1 MFPFPRHGAPAVNR
15 IYRLIWNTALGCW
28 TVASEH
34 TKGRGKR
41 ASAVRLAGAV
51 AVAVLAAPAYASDAD
66 ADAEAAWAL
75 ARSMPLGSAI
85 AFAMD
90 SADTRAQYRQL
101 ALVTDTAYRDS
112 TLNGNNLVVLGSR
125 SSLTGTNSVGY
136 GNGIRVAGSYGV
148 AMGNNAY
155 VSADYATAVGSGARA
170 YSNFSTALGAYAR
183 ADAMSAVALGY
194 DAYASGQS
202 SIALGTTAKATGFDS
217 VAIGWG
223 TNAASRG
230 GIAIGISA
238 GMDSSATNA
247 ISLGNASQANG
258 SHASAIGYAANAS
271 GGNAVAVGTLA
282 AAAEQ
287 SVGIGDRAEASG
299 KRATAIGTY
308 SAASGRLNA
317 IAIGT
322 NSIASGDSSALAMG
336 VQAKATDSYA
346 VGIGHR
352 AEAAGWGTTAI
363 GYDAAAQGGGSVA
376 LGMLAKAAAS
386 GSIAVGFA
394 SEAAKGSAVALG
406 SSAKSA
412 AEKSIAV
419 GDTAQVDATAAGA
432 VALGAGAVASVGNTV
447 SVGSTTL
454 QRKIVNVA
462 DGVVGKDSKEVVT
475 GGQLY
480 ATEQKVAAVDGL
492 IRQTSASAN
501 VRIGAE
507 NTGTV
512 IDVRNKGGA
521 GRKLS
526 GVADGAL
533 ADNSSEAVNGKQ
545 LLATDR
551 KASAATTTANLALA
565 KLTSVQTAL
574 GKDSVATGNAAL
586 ALGHEA
592 KATKANA
599 TALGY
604 QAQASE
610 QYAYALGYQSK
621 ASGGSSIAMGSL
633 AHAGASASLSFG
645 DRSSVNAT
653 AAGSVALGQNA
664 NVQANAT
671 NAVALG
677 AGSAAT
683 AAGTVS
689 VGSATLKRK
698 IVNVGDGLIADGS
711 AEVVTGNQLH
721 ATNQSLVKVHGLITE
736 ASANGTVRLGIG
748 NTGNRLDV
756 RNQANANRVLTGL
769 ADGAVTAG
777 STEAVTGKQLHATN
791 TTLGTTTTLAT
802 TAKTIAEA
810 ARDNAATALDKANL
824 TGGLVGQVSP
834 TGNVRL
840 GAENTGTSI
849 DVRNK
854 SNAARKLS
862 GVADA
867 TLSATSTEAV
877 TGKQLHATN
886 TTLGTTTT
894 LATTAKTIAEGARDN
909 AATALDKANLTGG
922 LVGQVSPTG
931 NVRLGA
937 ENTGTSI
944 DVRNKSNAARKLSGV
959 ADGAL
964 SATSTEAV
972 TGKQLF
978 NTEGKVKLADDKAV
992 AAQSTADGAKGD
1004 AAAALQRIA
1013 STKAIIGTSAT
1024 AAGSNANAMGYEAQ
1038 AGGSHSNAVGF
1049 RAKSAGGN
1057 AVGLGTMAD
1066 AAADDAIAMG
1076 NRTVVDAGATG
1087 GVALGAGAKV
1097 EASASNGVAL
1107 GQGSVA
1113 ALDNAV
1119 SVGNDTTKRK
1129 IVNVADGLVA
1139 DNSNEAITGSQLKTT
1154 NDLIAAQAA
1163 AVSANAEKIDG
1174 NRSSIEGNLA
1184 GIGTNRT
1191 GIETNRTGI
1200 DNNRTGIATN
1210 RTSIDTNRANIGVN
1224 RDDIAA
1230 LRSDF
1235 EGFVPD
1241 LEGAVTFNEDRTIVD
1256 LDNARI
1262 SGLSAGDISHAGSK
1276 DAVNGGQLFDTN
1288 ERVRHI
1294 EDQQRYMAVG
1304 SDGDSEAARAGF
1316 LAVALGDSA
1325 EASIGGEGGTAIGS
1339 FAKAR
1344 GKNSVAL
1351 GRSASVTIDAEDAF
1365 ALGGRSS
1372 VSVANGVALG
1382 AATEVRAGAA
1392 NGVALGYGSVATESN
1407 SVSIGSSLLK
1417 RRLVNVER
1425 GRSES
1430 DATTIAQLNGALE
1443 GLGGGAMV
1451 DASGMVKGPEYVLSR
1466 GAHDNVG
1473 SALLALDSAII
1484 TTTSDI
1490 DALDNHVNR
1499 LFQEE
1504 ASTRTD
1510 GAGRLALGG
1519 AHGMV
1524 LGNVADGRIGAGSR
1538 DAVNGGQLHA
1548 TNQKVGENRSEISD
1562 LRAALD
1568 GMQPRTAR
1576 SLMTEGGPVFDFGG
1590 TRLAGVGAGD
1600 ISSADSKDAV
1610 NGGQL
1615 FATNSRIAGIEKRN
1629 EFFTLGDNAEGSA
1642 AFATEYGIAVGG
1654 SAEASANGALAIGSF
1669 AIAAATSSVALG
1681 RGSYVSEDG
1690 VEGFALGTGTRV
1702 SADSGLAIGAKSIVD
1717 NNAVGGVALGNRSVT
1732 TERDTVSVGNDTLKR
1747 RIVNVANGTA
1757 NQDAATVGQL
1767 KRIASVFGGTVDA
1780 NGNPVT
1786 PSFNVQG
1793 GEHRTVGDALTALDT
1808 SVEDNEKSLASLDR
1822 NFNRLFQEDP
1832 TTRTDGPGRLNL
1844 GGAHGMVLGNVANGL
1859 IASGSR
1865 DAVNGGQLYEVQKN
1879 LQGQIDT
1886 LEGRGTEP
1894 VAMMSRMGAP
1904 VAMSADAPVTT
1915 SETAPAPS
1923 PAPVETP
1930 VAKVDTPEPVV
1941 KAEGDTAVA
1950 MGSEGKE
1957 RSIRHVAKGT
1967 ADTDAVNVRQLNEV
1981 LDRANEYTDLAVEG
1995 LNKRLDGMDKRF
2007 NRMAAMSSAQSAM
2020 AMNTA
2025 GLNTYNRL
2033 GAGVG
2038 HSDGESA
2045 LAVGYQRV
2053 MNERGSATFSLNG
2066 AFTNS
2071 GEKTVGVGV
2080 GIGW

>member
-1 MFPFPRHGAPAVNR
+1 VNR

-51 AVAVLAAPAYASDAD
+51 AVAVLAAPAYASDAED
-66 ADAEAAWAL
+66 DAEAAWAL

-90 SADTRAQYRQL
+90 SADTRAQYRQF

-125 SSLTGTNSVGY
+125 SNLTGSNSVGY
-136 GNGIRVAGSYGV
+136 GNGVSIAGSHAV
-148 AMGNNAY
+148 AVGNNAY
-155 VSADYATAVGSGARA
+155 VTSDYATAIGASARA
-170 YSNFSTALGAYAR
+170 YSMFSTALGAYSQ
-183 ADAMSAVALGY
+183 ADGMSSVALGY
-194 DAYASGQS
+194 DAYAGGQS
-202 SIALGTTAKATGFDS
+202 SIALGTTANATGFDS

-238 GMDSSATNA
+238 GMESSATNA
-247 ISLGNASQANG
+247 ISLGNAAQANG
-258 SHASAIGYAANAS
+258 SHASAIGYAAKAA
-271 GGNAVAVGTLA
+271 GGNAVAAGTLA
-282 AAAEQ
+282 T
-287 SVGIGDRAEASG
+287 ASSEG
-299 KRATAIGTY
+299 AVAIGNR
-308 SAASGRLNA
+308 AA
-317 IAIGT
+317 
-322 NSIASGDSSALAMG
+322 
-336 VQAKATDSYA
+336 
-346 VGIGHR
+346 
-352 AEAAGWGTTAI
+352 
-363 GYDAAAQGGGSVA
+363 
-376 LGMLAKAAAS
+376 
-386 GSIAVGFA
+386 
-394 SEAAKGSAVALG
+394 
-406 SSAKSA
+406 
-412 AEKSIAV
+412 
-419 GDTAQVDATAAGA
+419 VDATSTNSMALGANAKVAASTTGA
-432 VALGAGAVASVGNTV
+432 VALGNGSVATAANTV
-447 SVGSTTL
+447 SVG
-454 QRKIVNVA
+454 
-462 DGVVGKDSKEVVT
+462 
-475 GGQLY
+475 
-480 ATEQKVAAVDGL
+480 
-492 IRQTSASAN
+492 TS
-501 VRIGAE
+501 
-507 NTGTV
+507 
-512 IDVRNKGGA
+512 
-521 GRKLS
+521 
-526 GVADGAL
+526 
-533 ADNSSEAVNGKQ
+533 
-545 LLATDR
+545 
-551 KASAATTTANLALA
+551 
-565 KLTSVQTAL
+565 
-574 GKDSVATGNAAL
+574 
-586 ALGHEA
+586 
-592 KATKANA
+592 
-599 TALGY
+599 
-604 QAQASE
+604 
-610 QYAYALGYQSK
+610 
-621 ASGGSSIAMGSL
+621 
-633 AHAGASASLSFG
+633 SFH
-645 DRSSVNAT
+645 
-653 AAGSVALGQNA
+653 
-664 NVQANAT
+664 
-671 NAVALG
+671 
-677 AGSAAT
+677 
-683 AAGTVS
+683 
-689 VGSATLKRK
+689 RK
-698 IVNVGDGLIADGS
+698 IVNVGDGLVADGS
-711 AEVVTGNQLH
+711 SDVVTGNQLH
-721 ATNQSLVKVHGLITE
+721 ATNQSIVKVRGLITE
-736 ASANGTVRLGIG
+736 ASTDGTVRVGFA
-748 NTGNRLDV
+748 NSGNRLDV
-756 RNQANANRVLTGL
+756 RNQANANRLLTGL
-769 ADGAVTAG
+769 ADGALTASSTEAVTGKQLHATNAMLDSTTTLATNAKTIADAARADAATALDKANLTSGLVGQVSSTGTVRLGAENAG
-777 STEAVTGKQLHATN
+777 TSIDVRNKSNVARKLGGVADAALSATSSEAVTGKQLHATN

-802 TAKTIAEA
+802 TAKSIAEG
-810 ARDNAATALDKANL
+810 ARDNAATALQKANL
-824 TGGLVGQVSP
+824 TSGLVGQVSSAG
-834 TGNVRL
+834 TVRL

-854 SNAARKLS
+854 SNAARKLA

-867 TLSATSTEAV
+867 ALGATS
-877 TGKQLHATN
+877 
-886 TTLGTTTT
+886 
-894 LATTAKTIAEGARDN
+894 
-909 AATALDKANLTGG
+909 
-922 LVGQVSPTG
+922 S
-931 NVRLGA
+931 
-937 ENTGTSI
+937 
-944 DVRNKSNAARKLSGV
+944 
-959 ADGAL
+959 
-964 SATSTEAV
+964 EAV

-978 NTEGKVKLADDKAV
+978 NTNATVKIADDKAG
-992 AAQSTADGAKGD
+992 AAQGTADKAKGD

-1013 STKAIIGTSAT
+1013 SSKAIIGTNAT
-1024 AAGSNANAMGYEAQ
+1024 AAGGNANAMGVEAQ
-1038 AGGSHSNAVGF
+1038 AGGSHSNAVGY
-1049 RAKSAGGN
+1049 RAKAAGAN
-1057 AVGLGTMAD
+1057 AVGLGTLVD

-1076 NRTVVDAGATG
+1076 NRTVVDAGSKG
-1087 GVALGAGAKV
+1087 GIALGAGAKV
-1097 EASASNGVAL
+1097 EAGAGNGVAL

-1113 ALDNAV
+1113 ASGNAV
-1119 SVGNDTTKRK
+1119 SVGNATTKRK

-1139 DNSNEAITGSQLKTT
+1139 TNSNEAVTGSQLKTT
-1154 NDLIAAQAA
+1154 NDLVAAQAA

-1191 GIETNRTGI
+1191 GIDT
-1200 DNNRTGIATN
+1200 NRTGIATN

-1224 RDDIAA
+1224 RDEIAA

-1235 EGFVPD
+1235 EDFVPD

-1262 SGLSAGDISHAGSK
+1262 SGLSAGDISHAQSK
-1276 DAVNGGQLFDTN
+1276 DAVNGGQLFATN
-1288 ERVRHI
+1288 SRVNQL
-1294 EDQQRYMAVG
+1294 EEQRLFVKVG
-1304 SDGDSEAARAGF
+1304 YDGESVEARAGLF
-1316 LAVALGDSA
+1316 GIALGDSA
-1325 EASIGGEGGTAIGS
+1325 EASLDTEGAVAVGS
-1339 FAKAR
+1339 FAVAR
-1344 GKNSVAL
+1344 GRDSVAL
-1351 GRSASVTIDAEDAF
+1351 GRAAYVHSGATEGF
-1365 ALGGRSS
+1365 ALGASS
-1372 VSVANGVALG
+1372 HVEAAGGLAFGALSVV
-1382 AATEVRAGAA
+1382 TESAR
-1392 NGVALGYGSVATESN
+1392 NSVALGYGSVATET
-1407 SVSIGSSLLK
+1407 G
-1417 RRLVNVER
+1417 
-1425 GRSES
+1425 
-1430 DATTIAQLNGALE
+1430 TIAVGSTTMQRRIVHVAPGTDAADASNVGQLKGALD
-1443 GLGGGAMV
+1443 GLGGDAKV
-1451 DASGMVKGPEYVLSR
+1451 DSTGRVTAPEYALSG
-1466 GAHDNVG
+1466 GAYNNVG
-1473 SALLALDSAII
+1473 SALLALDSAIT

-1490 DALDNHVNR
+1490 NALGNHVNR

-1504 ASTRTD
+1504 ASTRVD
-1510 GAGRLALGG
+1510 GASRLALGG

-1568 GMQPRTAR
+1568 EMQPRTAR
-1576 SLMTEGGPVFDFGG
+1576 SLMVADAPVVDFGG
-1590 TRLAGVGAGD
+1590 SRLAGVGAGD

-1615 FATNSRIAGIEKRN
+1615 FATNKRLEKVAEGAQYVSVGYDEESVAAQAGFLAIAI
-1629 EFFTLGDNAEGSA
+1629 GDNAEASLD
-1642 AFATEYGIAVGG
+1642 TEGAVAVGSYAVARG
-1654 SAEASANGALAIGSF
+1654 RD
-1669 AIAAATSSVALG
+1669 SVALG
-1681 RGSYVSEDG
+1681 RAAYVHAG
-1690 VEGFALGTGTRV
+1690 ARQGFALGPSSHVEAANGMALGASSV
-1702 SADSGLAIGAKSIVD
+1702 VKEDAFAAVAIGYGSI
-1717 NNAVGGVALGNRSVT
+1717 A
-1732 TERDTVSVGNDTLKR
+1732 TESNTISVGNSTTQR

-1767 KRIASVFGGTVDA
+1767 KRIASVFGGSVDA

-1832 TTRTDGPGRLNL
+1832 TARTDGPGRLNL

-1950 MGSEGKE
+1950 VGSEGKE

>member
-1 MFPFPRHGAPAVNR
+1 MNR

-51 AVAVLAAPAYASDAD
+51 AVAVLAAPAYASDAED
-66 ADAEAAWAL
+66 DAEAAWAL

-90 SADTRAQYRQL
+90 SADTRAQYRQF

-125 SSLTGTNSVGY
+125 SNLTGSNSVGY
-136 GNGIRVAGSYGV
+136 GNGVSIAGSHAV
-148 AMGNNAY
+148 AVGNNAY
-155 VSADYATAVGSGARA
+155 VTSDYATAIGASARA
-170 YSNFSTALGAYAR
+170 YSMFSTALGAYSQ
-183 ADAMSAVALGY
+183 ADGMSSVALGY
-194 DAYASGQS
+194 DAYAGGQS
-202 SIALGTTAKATGFDS
+202 SIALGTTANATGFDS

-238 GMDSSATNA
+238 GMESSATNA
-247 ISLGNASQANG
+247 ISLGNAAQANG
-258 SHASAIGYAANAS
+258 SHASAIGYAAKAA
-271 GGNAVAVGTLA
+271 GGNAVAAGTLA
-282 AAAEQ
+282 T
-287 SVGIGDRAEASG
+287 ASSEG
-299 KRATAIGTY
+299 AVAIGNR
-308 SAASGRLNA
+308 AA
-317 IAIGT
+317 
-322 NSIASGDSSALAMG
+322 
-336 VQAKATDSYA
+336 
-346 VGIGHR
+346 
-352 AEAAGWGTTAI
+352 
-363 GYDAAAQGGGSVA
+363 
-376 LGMLAKAAAS
+376 
-386 GSIAVGFA
+386 
-394 SEAAKGSAVALG
+394 
-406 SSAKSA
+406 
-412 AEKSIAV
+412 
-419 GDTAQVDATAAGA
+419 VDATSTNSMALGANAKVAASTTGA
-432 VALGAGAVASVGNTV
+432 VALGNGSVATAANTV
-447 SVGSTTL
+447 SVG
-454 QRKIVNVA
+454 
-462 DGVVGKDSKEVVT
+462 
-475 GGQLY
+475 
-480 ATEQKVAAVDGL
+480 
-492 IRQTSASAN
+492 TS
-501 VRIGAE
+501 
-507 NTGTV
+507 
-512 IDVRNKGGA
+512 
-521 GRKLS
+521 
-526 GVADGAL
+526 
-533 ADNSSEAVNGKQ
+533 
-545 LLATDR
+545 
-551 KASAATTTANLALA
+551 
-565 KLTSVQTAL
+565 
-574 GKDSVATGNAAL
+574 
-586 ALGHEA
+586 
-592 KATKANA
+592 
-599 TALGY
+599 
-604 QAQASE
+604 
-610 QYAYALGYQSK
+610 
-621 ASGGSSIAMGSL
+621 
-633 AHAGASASLSFG
+633 SFH
-645 DRSSVNAT
+645 
-653 AAGSVALGQNA
+653 
-664 NVQANAT
+664 
-671 NAVALG
+671 
-677 AGSAAT
+677 
-683 AAGTVS
+683 
-689 VGSATLKRK
+689 RK
-698 IVNVGDGLIADGS
+698 IVNVGDGLVADGS
-711 AEVVTGNQLH
+711 SDVVTGNQLH
-721 ATNQSLVKVHGLITE
+721 ATNQSIVKVRGLITE
-736 ASANGTVRLGIG
+736 ASTDGTVRVGFA
-748 NTGNRLDV
+748 NSGNRLDV
-756 RNQANANRVLTGL
+756 RNQANANRLLTGL
-769 ADGAVTAG
+769 ADGALTAN

-791 TTLGTTTTLAT
+791 ATLGTTTTTAN
-802 TAKTIAEA
+802 TAKTTAEA
-810 ARDNAATALDKANL
+810 ARDNAAAALDKANH
-824 TGGLVGQVSP
+824 TGGLVGQASP

-854 SNAARKLS
+854 SNADRKLS

-909 AATALDKANLTGG
+909 AAAALDKANLTGG
-922 LVGQVSPTG
+922 LVGQASPTGNVRLGAENTGTSIDVRNKSNAARKLTGVADAALSATSTEAVTGKQLHATNATLGTTTTTANTAKATAEAARDNAAAALDKANLTGGLVGQASPTG

-959 ADGAL
+959 ADAAL

-978 NTEGKVKLADDKAV
+978 NTDGKVKLADDKAI

-1013 STKAIIGTSAT
+1013 SSKAIIGTSAT

-1049 RAKSAGGN
+1049 RAKAAGAN
-1057 AVGLGTMAD
+1057 AVGLGTLVD

-1076 NRTVVDAGATG
+1076 NRTVVDAGAKG
-1087 GVALGAGAKV
+1087 GIALGAGAKV
-1097 EASASNGVAL
+1097 EAGASNGVAL

-1113 ALDNAV
+1113 ASGNAV
-1119 SVGNDTTKRK
+1119 SVGNATTKRK

-1139 DNSNEAITGSQLKTT
+1139 TNSNEAVTGSQLKNT
-1154 NDLIAAQAA
+1154 NDLAAAQAA

-1174 NRSSIEGNLA
+1174 NRSSIESNLA

-1200 DNNRTGIATN
+1200 DTNRTGIATN

-1276 DAVNGGQLFDTN
+1276 DAVNGGQLFATN
-1288 ERVRHI
+1288 SRV
-1294 EDQQRYMAVG
+1294 DQLEEQRLFVKVG
-1304 SDGDSEAARAGF
+1304 YDGESVEANAGLF
-1316 LAVALGDSA
+1316 GIAMGDSA
-1325 EASIGGEGGTAIGS
+1325 EASLDTEGAVAVGS
-1339 FAKAR
+1339 FAVAR
-1344 GKNSVAL
+1344 GRDSVAL
-1351 GRSASVTIDAEDAF
+1351 GRAAYVHAGARQGF
-1365 ALGGRSS
+1365 ALGASS
-1372 VSVANGVALG
+1372 HV
-1382 AATEVRAGAA
+1382 EAA
-1392 NGVALGYGSVATESN
+1392 NGMAFGASSIVKEGARDAVALGYGSIASEANTI
-1407 SVSIGSSLLK
+1407 SIGNGTTQ
-1417 RRLVNVER
+1417 RRIVHVAS
-1425 GRSES
+1425 GTADT
-1430 DATTIAQLNGALE
+1430 DATTIGQLKGALD
-1443 GLGGGAMV
+1443 GLGGGATV
-1451 DASGMVKGPEYVLSR
+1451 NAAGEVTRPEYLLST
-1466 GAHDNVG
+1466 GDTYDNVG
-1473 SALLALDSAII
+1473 SALLALDSAIT

-1490 DALDNHVNR
+1490 DALGNHVNR

-1519 AHGMV
+1519 THGMV

-1576 SLMTEGGPVFDFGG
+1576 SLMVADAPVVDFGG
-1590 TRLAGVGAGD
+1590 SRLAGVGAGD

-1615 FATNSRIAGIEKRN
+1615 YATNVRLAVAEDLNKYIAIGSNDES
-1629 EFFTLGDNAEGSA
+1629 EAAQAALLGVAIGDSA
-1642 AFATEYGIAVGG
+1642 RAGD
-1654 SAEASANGALAIGSF
+1654 NGALALGSYSS
-1669 AIAAATSSVALG
+1669 ALGVSSVALG
-1681 RGSYVSEDG
+1681 RGSYVDARGED
-1690 VEGFALGTGTRV
+1690 GFALGTLTRV
-1702 SADSGLAIGAKSIVD
+1702 SSRGGLAIGARSLVD
-1717 NNAVGGVALGNRSVT
+1717 AGADLSVALGSQS
-1732 TERDTVSVGNDTLKR
+1732 TVYEKHVVSLGNSNLKR
-1747 RIVNVANGTA
+1747 RVTNMDHGINNH
-1757 NQDAATVGQL
+1757 DAATVGQL
-1767 KRIASVFGGTVDA
+1767 KRIASVFGGSVDA

-1832 TTRTDGPGRLNL
+1832 TPRTDGPGRLNL

-1894 VAMMSRMGAP
+1894 VAMMSRMGTP

-1950 MGSEGKE
+1950 VGSEGKE

-2038 HSDGESA
+2038 HADGESA

>member
-1 MFPFPRHGAPAVNR
+1 MNR

-41 ASAVRLAGAV
+41 ASGAATVAAVAALVLSMPVLATEPSESEEPTVATRLIVVPEPILSPFSAGAIV
-51 AVAVLAAPAYASDAD
+51 PRAVGILSVHNQSSITSD
-66 ADAEAAWAL
+66 
-75 ARSMPLGSAI
+75 SS
-85 AFAMD
+85 
-90 SADTRAQYRQL
+90 YRN
-101 ALVTDTAYRDS
+101 S
-112 TLNGNNLVVLGSR
+112 TLTGDHSIVLGSR
-125 SSLTGTNSVGY
+125 SSVAGGNATAY
-136 GNGIRVAGSYGV
+136 GNQVVVDGRIASAFGFQSVARGI
-148 AMGNNAY
+148 
-155 VSADYATAVGSGARA
+155 GA
-170 YSNFSTALGAYAR
+170 TALGAHAIAYSYGLAAGIGSKATGTFATALGNYTTANGDNSLAAGR
-183 ADAMSAVALGY
+183 SSVSSGAQSLALGY
-194 DAYASGQS
+194 LAEATGNYTIAIGNETKAPGYS
-202 SIALGTTAKATGFDS
+202 SIAMGAYATTA
-217 VAIGWG
+217 
-223 TNAASRG
+223 ASHS
-230 GIAIGISA
+230 IA
-238 GMDSSATNA
+238 
-247 ISLGNASQANG
+247 
-258 SHASAIGYAANAS
+258 
-271 GGNAVAVGTLA
+271 
-282 AAAEQ
+282 
-287 SVGIGDRAEASG
+287 IGDRASVA
-299 KRATAIGTY
+299 
-308 SAASGRLNA
+308 SAAANG
-317 IAIGT
+317 
-322 NSIASGDSSALAMG
+322 
-336 VQAKATDSYA
+336 
-346 VGIGHR
+346 
-352 AEAAGWGTTAI
+352 
-363 GYDAAAQGGGSVA
+363 VA
-376 LGMLAKAAAS
+376 LGKDATLQAAAS
-386 GSIAVGFA
+386 N
-394 SEAAKGSAVALG
+394 AVALG
-406 SSAKSA
+406 SGSVAASSNSVSVGNATLKRKIVNVDDGAISANSSEAVTGKQLYATSSKLVSQRTA
-412 AEKSIAV
+412 IGQNAEATGSS
-419 GDTAQVDATAAGA
+419 DTAIGYGAKATGTYSNAMGYGTTTAGANAVAIGTLAKGAAGGAVSLGNRAEVDVTSTNGTALGSGAKVSGSAAGA
-432 VALGAGAVASVGNTV
+432 VALGNGSIAAAANTV
-447 SVGSTTL
+447 SVGTT
-454 QRKIVNVA
+454 
-462 DGVVGKDSKEVVT
+462 
-475 GGQLY
+475 
-480 ATEQKVAAVDGL
+480 
-492 IRQTSASAN
+492 
-501 VRIGAE
+501 
-507 NTGTV
+507 
-512 IDVRNKGGA
+512 
-521 GRKLS
+521 
-526 GVADGAL
+526 
-533 ADNSSEAVNGKQ
+533 
-545 LLATDR
+545 
-551 KASAATTTANLALA
+551 
-565 KLTSVQTAL
+565 
-574 GKDSVATGNAAL
+574 
-586 ALGHEA
+586 
-592 KATKANA
+592 
-599 TALGY
+599 
-604 QAQASE
+604 
-610 QYAYALGYQSK
+610 
-621 ASGGSSIAMGSL
+621 
-633 AHAGASASLSFG
+633 
-645 DRSSVNAT
+645 
-653 AAGSVALGQNA
+653 
-664 NVQANAT
+664 
-671 NAVALG
+671 
-677 AGSAAT
+677 
-683 AAGTVS
+683 
-689 VGSATLKRK
+689 TLKRK
-698 IVNVGDGLIADGS
+698 IVNVGDGLVAAGS
-711 AEVVTGNQLH
+711 TEAVTGNQLH
-721 ATNQSLVKVHGLITE
+721 ATNESLGKVQGLITE

-791 TTLGTTTTLAT
+791 ATLGTTTAT
-802 TAKTIAEA
+802 ANTAKTTAEA

-867 TLSATSTEAV
+867 ALSATSTEAV

-886 TTLGTTTT
+886 ATLGTTTT
-894 LATTAKTIAEGARDN
+894 TANTAKATAEAARDN

-959 ADGAL
+959 ADAALSATSTEAVTGKQLHATNATLGTTTTTANTAKATAEAARDNAAAALDKANLTGGLVGQVSPTGNVRLGAENTGTSIDVRNKSNAARKLSGVADAAL

-978 NTEGKVKLADDKAV
+978 NTDGKVKLADDKAV

-1004 AAAALQRIA
+1004 AASALQRIA
-1013 STKAIIGTSAT
+1013 SSKAIIGTSAT

-1049 RAKSAGGN
+1049 RAKAAGAN
-1057 AVGLGTMAD
+1057 AVGLGTMVD

-1076 NRTVVDAGATG
+1076 NRTVVDAGAKG
-1087 GVALGAGAKV
+1087 GIALGAGAKV
-1097 EASASNGVAL
+1097 EAGASNGVAL

-1113 ALDNAV
+1113 ASGNAV
-1119 SVGNDTTKRK
+1119 SVGNATTKRK

-1139 DNSNEAITGSQLKTT
+1139 NNSNEAITGSQLKTT

-1200 DNNRTGIATN
+1200 DNNRTGIVTN

-1276 DAVNGGQLFDTN
+1276 DAVNGGQLFATN
-1288 ERVRHI
+1288 TRVNSLEEQHRFLF
-1294 EDQQRYMAVG
+1294 VS
-1304 SDGDSEAARAGF
+1304 SDAFSEAATAGRGG
-1316 LAVALGDSA
+1316 VAIGDSA
-1325 EASIGGEGGTAIGS
+1325 EASIEGEGGTAVGS
-1339 FAKAR
+1339 FSKAQAS
-1344 GKNSVAL
+1344 NSVAL
-1351 GRSASVTIDAEDAF
+1351 GRAAHVQRGADGGF
-1365 ALGGRSS
+1365 ALGTRSL
-1372 VSVANGVALG
+1372 VEVTHGVALG
-1382 AATEVRAGAA
+1382 TSSEVKAGAT
-1392 NGVALGYGSVATESN
+1392 NSIALGYRSIATEADSL
-1407 SVSIGSSLLK
+1407 SIGNDGATGLK
-1417 RRLVNVER
+1417 RRIVNVGR
-1425 GRSES
+1425 GTRGDS
-1430 DATTIAQLNGALE
+1430 ATTVAQLQEAVD
-1443 GLGGGAMV
+1443 GLGGGATV
-1451 DASGMVKGPEYVLSR
+1451 DVSGTVTRPEYVLSR
-1466 GAHDNVG
+1466 GTHDNVG
-1473 SALLALDSAII
+1473 SALLALDSAIT

-1490 DALDNHVNR
+1490 DALGNHVNR

-1519 AHGMV
+1519 EHGMV

-1548 TNQKVGENRSEISD
+1548 TNQKVGENRSEIFD

-1576 SLMTEGGPVFDFGG
+1576 SLMLADAPVVDFGG
-1590 TRLAGVGAGD
+1590 SRLAGVGAGD

-1615 FATNSRIAGIEKRN
+1615 FATNERLEKVAEGARYVSVGYDEESVAAQAGFLAIAI
-1629 EFFTLGDNAEGSA
+1629 GDNAEASLD
-1642 AFATEYGIAVGG
+1642 TEGAVAVGSYAVARG
-1654 SAEASANGALAIGSF
+1654 RD
-1669 AIAAATSSVALG
+1669 SVALG
-1681 RGSYVSEDG
+1681 RAAYVHAG
-1690 VEGFALGTGTRV
+1690 ARQGFALGPSSHVEAANGMALGASSV
-1702 SADSGLAIGAKSIVD
+1702 VEEGAFAAVAIGYGSI
-1717 NNAVGGVALGNRSVT
+1717 A
-1732 TERDTVSVGNDTLKR
+1732 TESNTISVGNSTTQR

-1767 KRIASVFGGTVDA
+1767 KRIASVFGGSVDA

-1832 TTRTDGPGRLNL
+1832 TPRTDGPGRLNL

-1950 MGSEGKE
+1950 VGSEGKE

>member
-1 MFPFPRHGAPAVNR
+1 MNR

-41 ASAVRLAGAV
+41 ASGAATVAAVAALVLSMPVLATEPSENEEPTVATRLIVVPEPILSPFSAGAIV
-51 AVAVLAAPAYASDAD
+51 PRAVGILSVHNQSSITSD
-66 ADAEAAWAL
+66 
-75 ARSMPLGSAI
+75 SS
-85 AFAMD
+85 
-90 SADTRAQYRQL
+90 YRN
-101 ALVTDTAYRDS
+101 S
-112 TLNGNNLVVLGSR
+112 TLTGDHSIVLGSR
-125 SSLTGTNSVGY
+125 SSVAGGNATAY
-136 GNGIRVAGSYGV
+136 GNQVVVDGRIASAFGFQSVARGI
-148 AMGNNAY
+148 
-155 VSADYATAVGSGARA
+155 GA
-170 YSNFSTALGAYAR
+170 TALGAHAIAYSYGLAAGIGSKATGTFATALGNYTTANGDNSLAAGR
-183 ADAMSAVALGY
+183 SSVSSGAQSLALGY
-194 DAYASGQS
+194 LAEATGNYTIAIGNETKAPGYS
-202 SIALGTTAKATGFDS
+202 SIAMGAYATTA
-217 VAIGWG
+217 
-223 TNAASRG
+223 ASHS
-230 GIAIGISA
+230 IA
-238 GMDSSATNA
+238 
-247 ISLGNASQANG
+247 
-258 SHASAIGYAANAS
+258 
-271 GGNAVAVGTLA
+271 
-282 AAAEQ
+282 
-287 SVGIGDRAEASG
+287 IGDRASVA
-299 KRATAIGTY
+299 
-308 SAASGRLNA
+308 SAAAHG
-317 IAIGT
+317 
-322 NSIASGDSSALAMG
+322 
-336 VQAKATDSYA
+336 
-346 VGIGHR
+346 
-352 AEAAGWGTTAI
+352 
-363 GYDAAAQGGGSVA
+363 VA
-376 LGMLAKAAAS
+376 LGKDATLQAAAS
-386 GSIAVGFA
+386 N
-394 SEAAKGSAVALG
+394 AVALG
-406 SSAKSA
+406 SGSVAAASNSVSVGNATLKRKIVNVDDGAISANSSEAVTGKQLYATSSKLVSQRTA
-412 AEKSIAV
+412 IGQNAEATGSS
-419 GDTAQVDATAAGA
+419 DTAIGYGAKATGTYSNAMGYGTTTAGANAVAIGTLAKGAAGGAVSLGNRAEVDATSTNGTALGSGAKVSGSAAGA
-432 VALGAGAVASVGNTV
+432 VALGNGSIAAAVNTV
-447 SVGSTTL
+447 SVGTT
-454 QRKIVNVA
+454 
-462 DGVVGKDSKEVVT
+462 
-475 GGQLY
+475 
-480 ATEQKVAAVDGL
+480 
-492 IRQTSASAN
+492 
-501 VRIGAE
+501 
-507 NTGTV
+507 
-512 IDVRNKGGA
+512 
-521 GRKLS
+521 
-526 GVADGAL
+526 
-533 ADNSSEAVNGKQ
+533 
-545 LLATDR
+545 
-551 KASAATTTANLALA
+551 
-565 KLTSVQTAL
+565 
-574 GKDSVATGNAAL
+574 
-586 ALGHEA
+586 
-592 KATKANA
+592 
-599 TALGY
+599 
-604 QAQASE
+604 
-610 QYAYALGYQSK
+610 
-621 ASGGSSIAMGSL
+621 
-633 AHAGASASLSFG
+633 
-645 DRSSVNAT
+645 
-653 AAGSVALGQNA
+653 
-664 NVQANAT
+664 
-671 NAVALG
+671 
-677 AGSAAT
+677 
-683 AAGTVS
+683 
-689 VGSATLKRK
+689 TLKRK
-698 IVNVGDGLIADGS
+698 IVNVGDGLVAAGS
-711 AEVVTGNQLH
+711 TEAVTGNQLH
-721 ATNQSLVKVHGLITE
+721 ATNESLGKVQGLITE

-802 TAKTIAEA
+802 TAKTIAEGARDNAATALDQANLTGGLVGQVSPTGNVRLGAENTGTSIDVRNKSNA
-810 ARDNAATALDKANL
+810 ARKLSGIADGALNATSTEAVTGKQLHATNATLGTTTTTANTAKATAEAARENAATALDKANLTGGLVGQVSPTGNVRLGAENTGTSIDVRNKSNAARKLSGIADGALNATSTEAVTGKQLHATNATLGTTTTTANTAKATAEAARENAATALDKANL

-867 TLSATSTEAV
+867 
-877 TGKQLHATN
+877 
-886 TTLGTTTT
+886 
-894 LATTAKTIAEGARDN
+894 
-909 AATALDKANLTGG
+909 
-922 LVGQVSPTG
+922 
-931 NVRLGA
+931 
-937 ENTGTSI
+937 
-944 DVRNKSNAARKLSGV
+944 
-959 ADGAL
+959 AL

-978 NTEGKVKLADDKAV
+978 NTDGKVKLADDKAV

-1013 STKAIIGTSAT
+1013 SSKAIIGTSAT

-1049 RAKSAGGN
+1049 RAKSAGAN

-1066 AAADDAIAMG
+1066 AAADDGIAMG
-1076 NRTVVDAGATG
+1076 NRTVVDAGAKG

-1097 EASASNGVAL
+1097 EATASNGVAL

-1113 ALDNAV
+1113 ASGNAV
-1119 SVGNDTTKRK
+1119 SVGNATTKRR

-1139 DNSNEAITGSQLKTT
+1139 NNSNEAITGSQLKTT
-1154 NDLIAAQAA
+1154 NDLVAAQAA

-1191 GIETNRTGI
+1191 GIDTNRTGI

-1276 DAVNGGQLFDTN
+1276 DAVNGGQLFATN
-1288 ERVRHI
+1288 SRV
-1294 EDQQRYMAVG
+1294 DQLEEQRLFVKVG
-1304 SDGDSEAARAGF
+1304 YDGESVEARAGLF
-1316 LAVALGDSA
+1316 GIALGDSA
-1325 EASIGGEGGTAIGS
+1325 EASLDTEGAVAVGS
-1339 FAKAR
+1339 FAVAR
-1344 GKNSVAL
+1344 GRDSVAL
-1351 GRSASVTIDAEDAF
+1351 GRAAYVHSGATEGF
-1365 ALGGRSS
+1365 ALGASS
-1372 VSVANGVALG
+1372 HVEAAGGLAFGALSVV
-1382 AATEVRAGAA
+1382 TESAR
-1392 NGVALGYGSVATESN
+1392 NSVALGYGSVATET
-1407 SVSIGSSLLK
+1407 G
-1417 RRLVNVER
+1417 
-1425 GRSES
+1425 
-1430 DATTIAQLNGALE
+1430 TIAVGSTTMQRRIVHVAPGTAAADASNVGQLKGALD
-1443 GLGGGAMV
+1443 GLGGDAKV
-1451 DASGMVKGPEYVLSR
+1451 DSTGRVTAPEYALS
-1466 GAHDNVG
+1466 GGTYNNVG
-1473 SALLALDSAII
+1473 SALLALDSAIT

-1490 DALDNHVNR
+1490 DALGNHVNR

-1510 GAGRLALGG
+1510 RAGRLALGG

-1576 SLMTEGGPVFDFGG
+1576 SLMVADAPVVDFGG
-1590 TRLAGVGAGD
+1590 SRLAGVGAGD

-1615 FATNSRIAGIEKRN
+1615 FVTNARVGELEEQRMFVKVGYDDESVEARAGLFGIA
-1629 EFFTLGDNAEGSA
+1629 LGD
-1642 AFATEYGIAVGG
+1642 
-1654 SAEASANGALAIGSF
+1654 SAEASVDTEGAVALGSF
-1669 AIAAATSSVALG
+1669 AVARGKNSVALG
-1681 RGSYVSEDG
+1681 RAAYVHAGAE
-1690 VEGFALGTGTRV
+1690 EGFALGASSHV
-1702 SADSGLAIGAKSIVD
+1702 EVK
-1717 NNAVGGVALGNRSVT
+1717 GGVALGASSVVKQSARDAVALGYGSIA
-1732 TERDTVSVGNDTLKR
+1732 TEANTISVGSDTRQR
-1747 RIVNVANGTA
+1747 RVVNMARGTKDS
-1757 NQDAATVGQL
+1757 DATTVGQL
-1767 KRIASVFGGTVDA
+1767 KGALERLGGGATVDETGRITA
-1780 NGNPVT
+1780 PEYVLSGTTYDNLG
-1786 PSFNVQG
+1786 
-1793 GEHRTVGDALTALDT
+1793 TALLALDSAVVTTQSDVDT
-1808 SVEDNEKSLASLDR
+1808 LGSQL
-1822 NFNRLFQEDP
+1822 NRLFQEESSA
-1832 TTRTDGPGRLNL
+1832 RSDGPGRLNL

-1950 MGSEGKE
+1950 VGSEGKE

>member
-1 MFPFPRHGAPAVNR
+1 MNR

-51 AVAVLAAPAYASDAD
+51 AAAVMALPAYASEADAD

-75 ARSMPLGSAI
+75 ARSMPLALPM

-90 SADTRAQYRQL
+90 AADTRDQHRQY
-101 ALVTDTAYRDS
+101 ALVTDTAYRDA
-112 TLNGNNLVVLGSR
+112 TLNGNNLVVVGSR
-125 SSLTGTNSVGY
+125 SNLTGSNSVGY
-136 GNGIRVAGSYGV
+136 GNGVTLAGSYAV

-155 VSADYATAVGSGARA
+155 VSSDYATAVGASARA
-170 YSNFSTALGAYAR
+170 YSMFSTALGAYAR

-194 DAYASGQS
+194 DAYAGGQS
-202 SIALGTTAKATGFDS
+202 SIALGTTARATGFDS

-238 GMDSSATNA
+238 GMESSATNA
-247 ISLGNASQANG
+247 ISLGNAAQANG
-258 SHASAIGYAANAS
+258 SHASAIGYAAKAA
-271 GGNAVAVGTLA
+271 GGNAVAAGTLA
-282 AAAEQ
+282 T
-287 SVGIGDRAEASG
+287 ASSEG
-299 KRATAIGTY
+299 AVAIGNR
-308 SAASGRLNA
+308 AA
-317 IAIGT
+317 
-322 NSIASGDSSALAMG
+322 
-336 VQAKATDSYA
+336 
-346 VGIGHR
+346 
-352 AEAAGWGTTAI
+352 
-363 GYDAAAQGGGSVA
+363 
-376 LGMLAKAAAS
+376 
-386 GSIAVGFA
+386 
-394 SEAAKGSAVALG
+394 
-406 SSAKSA
+406 
-412 AEKSIAV
+412 
-419 GDTAQVDATAAGA
+419 VDATSTNSMALGANAKVAANTTGA
-432 VALGAGAVASVGNTV
+432 VALGNGSVATATNTV
-447 SVGSTTL
+447 SVGTTSFH
-454 QRKIVNVA
+454 RKIVNVA
-462 DGVVGKDSKEVVT
+462 DGTLSASSTDAVT
-475 GGQLY
+475 GKQLY
-480 ATEQKVAAVDGL
+480 VTDQKVAAVDGL

-507 NTGTV
+507 NTGTI

-533 ADNSSEAVNGKQ
+533 ADTSSEAVNGKQ

-551 KASAATTTANLALA
+551 KAATATTTANLALA

-586 ALGHEA
+586 ALGNEA

-633 AHAGASASLSFG
+633 ANAAASASLSFG

-689 VGSATLKRK
+689 VGSAALKRK
-698 IVNVGDGLIADGS
+698 IVNVGDGLVAAGSTEAVTGNQLSTTNANVTRAAEAAAAADTKAAAALLRFAGDNAFIGKDAVAGNKATAVGAGAKARGSHSNAIGFEASSAGNNAVAVGVMANATAANAIAIGNGASVDVSSSAGTTLGAWSKVEAGASNSVALGANSIANAADTVSVGSSSIKRKIVNVGDGLVAEGS
-711 AEVVTGNQLH
+711 AEVVTGHQLH

-736 ASANGTVRLGIG
+736 ASTAGTVRLGIS
-748 NTGNRLDV
+748 NSGNRLDV

-769 ADGAVTAG
+769 VDG
-777 STEAVTGKQLHATN
+777 
-791 TTLGTTTTLAT
+791 TL
-802 TAKTIAEA
+802 
-810 ARDNAATALDKANL
+810 NA
-824 TGGLVGQVSP
+824 S
-834 TGNVRL
+834 
-840 GAENTGTSI
+840 
-849 DVRNK
+849 
-854 SNAARKLS
+854 
-862 GVADA
+862 
-867 TLSATSTEAV
+867 
-877 TGKQLHATN
+877 
-886 TTLGTTTT
+886 
-894 LATTAKTIAEGARDN
+894 
-909 AATALDKANLTGG
+909 
-922 LVGQVSPTG
+922 
-931 NVRLGA
+931 
-937 ENTGTSI
+937 
-944 DVRNKSNAARKLSGV
+944 
-959 ADGAL
+959 
-964 SATSTEAV
+964 STEAV

-978 NTEGKVKLADDKAV
+978 NTNATVKVADDKAV
-992 AAQSTADGAKGD
+992 AAQGTADKAKGD
-1004 AAAALQRIA
+1004 AAAALERIA
-1013 STKAIIGTSAT
+1013 SAKAIIGTNAT

-1038 AGGSHSNAVGF
+1038 AAGSHSNAVGF
-1049 RAKSAGGN
+1049 RAKTAGAN
-1057 AVGLGTMAD
+1057 AVGLGTLVD

-1076 NRTVVDAGATG
+1076 NRTVVDTGAKG
-1087 GVALGAGAKV
+1087 GIALGAGAKV
-1097 EASASNGVAL
+1097 EAGASNGVAL

-1113 ALDNAV
+1113 TSGNAV
-1119 SVGNDTTKRK
+1119 SVGNATTRRK

-1139 DNSNEAITGSQLKTT
+1139 SNSNEVVTGGQLKTT
-1154 NDLIAAQAA
+1154 NDLVAAQAA
-1163 AVSANAEKIDG
+1163 AVAANAEKID
-1174 NRSSIEGNLA
+1174 GNLA

-1191 GIETNRTGI
+1191 GIE
-1200 DNNRTGIATN
+1200 TN

-1230 LRSDF
+1230 LRSDL

-1262 SGLSAGDISHAGSK
+1262 SGLSAGDISHAGSM
-1276 DAVNGGQLFDTN
+1276 DAVNGGQLFATN
-1288 ERVRHI
+1288 SRV
-1294 EDQQRYMAVG
+1294 DQLEEQRLFVKVG
-1304 SDGDSEAARAGF
+1304 YDGESVEAKAGLF
-1316 LAVALGDSA
+1316 GIAMGDSA
-1325 EASIGGEGGTAIGS
+1325 EASLDTEGAVAVGS
-1339 FAKAR
+1339 FAVAR
-1344 GKNSVAL
+1344 GRDSVAL
-1351 GRSASVTIDAEDAF
+1351 GRAAYVHAGARQGF
-1365 ALGGRSS
+1365 ALGASS
-1372 VSVANGVALG
+1372 HV
-1382 AATEVRAGAA
+1382 EAA
-1392 NGVALGYGSVATESN
+1392 NGMAFGASSIVKEGARDAVALGYGSIASEANTI
-1407 SVSIGSSLLK
+1407 SIGNGTTQ
-1417 RRLVNVER
+1417 RRIVHVAS
-1425 GRSES
+1425 GTADT
-1430 DATTIAQLNGALE
+1430 DATTIGQLKGALD
-1443 GLGGGAMV
+1443 GLGGGATV
-1451 DASGMVKGPEYVLSR
+1451 NAAGEVTRPEYLLST
-1466 GAHDNVG
+1466 GETYHNVG
-1473 SALLALDSAII
+1473 SALLALDSAIT

-1490 DALDNHVNR
+1490 DALGNHVNR
-1499 LFQEE
+1499 LFREE

-1519 AHGMV
+1519 AQGMV
-1524 LGNVADGRIGAGSR
+1524 LGNVADGRIDAGSR

-1576 SLMTEGGPVFDFGG
+1576 SLMTEGRPVVDFGG
-1590 TRLAGVGAGD
+1590 SRLAGVGAGD

-1615 FATNSRIAGIEKRN
+1615 FATNSRISGIEKRN

-1702 SADSGLAIGAKSIVD
+1702 SADSGLAIGAKSVVD
-1717 NNAVGGVALGNRSVT
+1717 HNAVGGVALGNRSVT

-1757 NQDAATVGQL
+1757 DHDAATVGQL
-1767 KRIASVFGGTVDA
+1767 KRIASVFGGSVDA

-1793 GEHRTVGDALTALDT
+1793 GEYRTVGDALTALDT
-1808 SVEDNEKSLASLDR
+1808 SVADNEKSLASLDR

-1832 TTRTDGPGRLNL
+1832 TARTDGPGRLNL

-1886 LEGRGTEP
+1886 LEGRGSEP
-1894 VAMMSRMGAP
+1894 VAMISRMGAP

-1915 SETAPAPS
+1915 SETAPVPS
-1923 PAPVETP
+1923 PAPVDTP
-1930 VAKVDTPEPVV
+1930 VAKVETPEPVV
-1941 KAEGDTAVA
+1941 KAEGDSAVA
-1950 MGSEGKE
+1950 VGSEGKE
-1957 RSIRHVAKGT
+1957 RSVRHVAKGT

-1981 LDRANEYTDLAVEG
+1981 LDRANEYTDLAVDG

>member
-1 MFPFPRHGAPAVNR
+1 MNR

-41 ASAVRLAGAV
+41 ASGAATVAAVAALVLSMPVLATEPSENEEPTVATRLIVVPEPILSPFSAGAIV
-51 AVAVLAAPAYASDAD
+51 PRAVGILSVHNQSSITSD
-66 ADAEAAWAL
+66 
-75 ARSMPLGSAI
+75 SS
-85 AFAMD
+85 
-90 SADTRAQYRQL
+90 YRN
-101 ALVTDTAYRDS
+101 S
-112 TLNGNNLVVLGSR
+112 TLTGDHSIVLGSR
-125 SSLTGTNSVGY
+125 SSVAGGNATAY
-136 GNGIRVAGSYGV
+136 GNQVVVDGRIASAFGFQSVARGI
-148 AMGNNAY
+148 
-155 VSADYATAVGSGARA
+155 GA
-170 YSNFSTALGAYAR
+170 TALGAHAIAYSYGLAAGIGSKATGTFATALGNYTTANGDNSLAAGR
-183 ADAMSAVALGY
+183 SSVSSGAQSLALGY
-194 DAYASGQS
+194 LAEATGNYTIAIGNETKAPGYS
-202 SIALGTTAKATGFDS
+202 SIAMGAYATTA
-217 VAIGWG
+217 
-223 TNAASRG
+223 ASHS
-230 GIAIGISA
+230 IA
-238 GMDSSATNA
+238 
-247 ISLGNASQANG
+247 
-258 SHASAIGYAANAS
+258 
-271 GGNAVAVGTLA
+271 
-282 AAAEQ
+282 
-287 SVGIGDRAEASG
+287 IGDRASVA
-299 KRATAIGTY
+299 
-308 SAASGRLNA
+308 SAAAHG
-317 IAIGT
+317 
-322 NSIASGDSSALAMG
+322 
-336 VQAKATDSYA
+336 
-346 VGIGHR
+346 
-352 AEAAGWGTTAI
+352 
-363 GYDAAAQGGGSVA
+363 VA
-376 LGMLAKAAAS
+376 LGKDATLQAAAS
-386 GSIAVGFA
+386 N
-394 SEAAKGSAVALG
+394 AVALG
-406 SSAKSA
+406 SGSVAAASNSVSVGNATLKRKIVNVDDGAISANSSEAVTGKQLYATSSKLVSQRTA
-412 AEKSIAV
+412 IGQNAEATGSS
-419 GDTAQVDATAAGA
+419 DTAIGYGAKATGTYSNAMGYGTTTAGANAVAIGTLAKGAAGGAVSLGNRAEVDATSTNGTALGSGAKVSGSAAGA
-432 VALGAGAVASVGNTV
+432 VALGNGSIAAAVNTV
-447 SVGSTTL
+447 SVGTT
-454 QRKIVNVA
+454 
-462 DGVVGKDSKEVVT
+462 
-475 GGQLY
+475 
-480 ATEQKVAAVDGL
+480 
-492 IRQTSASAN
+492 
-501 VRIGAE
+501 
-507 NTGTV
+507 
-512 IDVRNKGGA
+512 
-521 GRKLS
+521 
-526 GVADGAL
+526 
-533 ADNSSEAVNGKQ
+533 
-545 LLATDR
+545 
-551 KASAATTTANLALA
+551 
-565 KLTSVQTAL
+565 
-574 GKDSVATGNAAL
+574 
-586 ALGHEA
+586 
-592 KATKANA
+592 
-599 TALGY
+599 
-604 QAQASE
+604 
-610 QYAYALGYQSK
+610 
-621 ASGGSSIAMGSL
+621 
-633 AHAGASASLSFG
+633 
-645 DRSSVNAT
+645 
-653 AAGSVALGQNA
+653 
-664 NVQANAT
+664 
-671 NAVALG
+671 
-677 AGSAAT
+677 
-683 AAGTVS
+683 
-689 VGSATLKRK
+689 TLKRK
-698 IVNVGDGLIADGS
+698 IVNVGDGLVAAGS
-711 AEVVTGNQLH
+711 TEAVTGNQLH
-721 ATNQSLVKVHGLITE
+721 ATNESLGKVQGLITE

-802 TAKTIAEA
+802 TAKTIAEGARDNAATALDQANLTGGLVGQVSPTGNVRLGAENTGTSIDVRNKSNA
-810 ARDNAATALDKANL
+810 ARKLSGVADAALNATSTEAVTGKQLHATNATLGTTTTTANTAKATAEAARENAATALDKANL

-867 TLSATSTEAV
+867 ALNATSTEAV

-886 TTLGTTTT
+886 ATLGTTTT
-894 LATTAKTIAEGARDN
+894 TANTAKATAEAAREN

-959 ADGAL
+959 ADAAL

-972 TGKQLF
+972 TGKQLHATNATLGTTTTTATTAKATAEAARDNAATALDKANLTGGLVGQVSPTGNVRLGAENTGTSIDVRNKSNATRKLSGVADAALSATSSEAVTGKQLF
-978 NTEGKVKLADDKAV
+978 NTDGKVKLADDKAV

-1013 STKAIIGTSAT
+1013 SSKAIIGTSAT

-1049 RAKSAGGN
+1049 RAKSAGAN
-1057 AVGLGTMAD
+1057 AVGLGAMAD
-1066 AAADDAIAMG
+1066 AAADDGIAMG
-1076 NRTVVDAGATG
+1076 NRTVVDAGAKG

-1097 EASASNGVAL
+1097 EATAGNGVAL

-1113 ALDNAV
+1113 ASGNAV
-1119 SVGNDTTKRK
+1119 SVGNATTKRK

-1139 DNSNEAITGSQLKTT
+1139 NNSNEAITGSQLKTT
-1154 NDLIAAQAA
+1154 NDLVAAQAA

-1241 LEGAVTFNEDRTIVD
+1241 LEGAVTFNDDRTIVD

-1276 DAVNGGQLFDTN
+1276 DAVNGGQLFATN
-1288 ERVRHI
+1288 SRV
-1294 EDQQRYMAVG
+1294 DQLEEQRLFVKVG
-1304 SDGDSEAARAGF
+1304 YDGESVEARAGLF
-1316 LAVALGDSA
+1316 GIALGDSA
-1325 EASIGGEGGTAIGS
+1325 EASLDTEGAVAVGS
-1339 FAKAR
+1339 FAVAR
-1344 GKNSVAL
+1344 GRDSVAL
-1351 GRSASVTIDAEDAF
+1351 GRAAYVHSGATEGF
-1365 ALGGRSS
+1365 ALGASS
-1372 VSVANGVALG
+1372 HVEAAGGLAFGALSVV
-1382 AATEVRAGAA
+1382 TESAR
-1392 NGVALGYGSVATESN
+1392 NSVALGYGSVATET
-1407 SVSIGSSLLK
+1407 G
-1417 RRLVNVER
+1417 
-1425 GRSES
+1425 
-1430 DATTIAQLNGALE
+1430 TIAVGSTTMQRRIVHVAPGTAAADASNVGQLKGALD
-1443 GLGGGAMV
+1443 GLGGDAKV
-1451 DASGMVKGPEYVLSR
+1451 DSTGRVTAPEYALS
-1466 GAHDNVG
+1466 GGTYNNVG
-1473 SALLALDSAII
+1473 SALLALDSAIT

-1490 DALDNHVNR
+1490 DALGNHVNR

-1510 GAGRLALGG
+1510 RAGRLALGG

-1576 SLMTEGGPVFDFGG
+1576 SLMVADAPVVDFGG
-1590 TRLAGVGAGD
+1590 SRLAGVGAGD

-1615 FATNSRIAGIEKRN
+1615 FVTNARVGELEEQRMFVKVGYDDESVEARAGLFGIA
-1629 EFFTLGDNAEGSA
+1629 LGD
-1642 AFATEYGIAVGG
+1642 
-1654 SAEASANGALAIGSF
+1654 SAEASVDTEGAVALGSF
-1669 AIAAATSSVALG
+1669 AVARGKNSVALG
-1681 RGSYVSEDG
+1681 RAAYVHAGAE
-1690 VEGFALGTGTRV
+1690 EGFALGASSHV
-1702 SADSGLAIGAKSIVD
+1702 EVK
-1717 NNAVGGVALGNRSVT
+1717 GGVALGASSVVKQSARDAVALGYGSIA
-1732 TERDTVSVGNDTLKR
+1732 TEANTISVGSDTRQR
-1747 RIVNVANGTA
+1747 RVVNMARGTKDS
-1757 NQDAATVGQL
+1757 DATTVGQL
-1767 KRIASVFGGTVDA
+1767 KGALERLGGGATVDETGRITA
-1780 NGNPVT
+1780 PEYVLSGTTYDNLG
-1786 PSFNVQG
+1786 
-1793 GEHRTVGDALTALDT
+1793 TALLALDSAVVTTQSDVDT
-1808 SVEDNEKSLASLDR
+1808 LGSQL
-1822 NFNRLFQEDP
+1822 NRLFQEESSA
-1832 TTRTDGPGRLNL
+1832 RSDGPGRLNL

-1950 MGSEGKE
+1950 VGSEGKE